1 MSKRKSLVPKKD
13 EWDPNEWQGRSKE
26 QVDSN
31 NWAAAITII
40 LMGIILAFSAIY
52 EIVTRWLN

>member
-1 MSKRKSLVPKKD
+1 MSKRKPLVPKKD

-31 NWAAAITII
+31 NWAAAATII
-40 LMGIILAFSAIY
+40 LMGIVLVFSVVY
-52 EIVTRWLN
+52 EIITR